1 MHASAIPRY
10 WCDANAS
17 FRDSREK
24 EFDPQKEH
32 HLLAMRFLQ
41 KAQRFLGIPRKCST
55 FYRRRKFL
63 KGAEKK
69 NIYIYLIL
77 VYILQYNIVITSAMQ
92 SINGASLKEHWA
104 AQHC

>member
-32 HLLAMRFLQ
+32 HLLAMHFLQ
-41 KAQRFLGIPRKCST
+41 KAQRFLGIPRKCSA

-63 KGAEKK
+63 KGAEY
-69 NIYIYLIL
+69 IYIYI
-77 VYILQYNIVITSAMQ
+77 YI
-92 SINGASLKEHWA
+92 SLSF
-104 AQHC
+104 